1 MPLISSFY
9 GILIYLYSE
18 TNTKHNKHH
27 IHAIYN
33 EYELVISFDGEILA
47 GDEKFPAKQRKL
59 VEAWVAIHS
68 DELIAS
74 WIAWNQDGE
83 KIKIK
88 GLE

>member
-18 TNTKHNKHH
+18 ITSKHNKPH
-27 IHAIYN
+27 IHAVYN

-47 GDEKFPAKQRKL
+47 GYDNFPSKQRKL

-68 DELIAS
+68 DELLAS
-74 WIAWNQDGE
+74 WIAWNKDGE

>member
-9 GILIYLYSE
+9 GILIYLYAE
-18 TNTKHNKHH
+18 INTQHNKPH
-27 IHAIYN
+27 IHALYN
-33 EYELVISFDGEILA
+33 DKELVISFDGEILA
-47 GDEKFPAKQRKL
+47 GEAQFPNKQRKM

-68 DELIAS
+68 DELVAS
-74 WIAWNQDGE
+74 WIAWNKDGE